1 MPAAGFQPALPA
13 SEARATLALACGTRE
28 LRSRLEFGHFAVDV
42 AHAPGVRHVRSQ
54 NIQTPDTRFSL

>member
-28 LRSRLEFGHFAVDV
+28 LRSRLEFGH
-42 AHAPGVRHVRSQ
+42 VRSQ